1 MPNSRQAEKRVRQDE
16 EKRLHNRMLKSR
28 MRTAMRRV
36 RENCEK
42 GDKDAALVSLAAAM
56 KQIDKCAKTRVVH
69 PNNAARK
76 KSVLARQIAKL
87 G

>member
-16 EKRLHNRMLKSR
+16 ERRLHNRMLKSR

-36 RENCEK
+36 RENC
-42 GDKDAALVSLAAAM
+42 DKDAAQASLALAM
-56 KQIDKCAKTRVVH
+56 KQIDKCAKNRIVH

-76 KSVLARQIAKL
+76 KSVLARQVATL

>member
-16 EKRLHNRMLKSR
+16 ERRLHNRMLKSR

-36 RENCEK
+36 RELCEK
-42 GDKDAALVSLAAAM
+42 GDKDAALSSLAAAM
-56 KQIDKCAKTRVVH
+56 KQIDKCAKNRVVH
-69 PNNAARK
+69 PNNASRK
-76 KSVLARQIAKL
+76 KSILARQIAQL